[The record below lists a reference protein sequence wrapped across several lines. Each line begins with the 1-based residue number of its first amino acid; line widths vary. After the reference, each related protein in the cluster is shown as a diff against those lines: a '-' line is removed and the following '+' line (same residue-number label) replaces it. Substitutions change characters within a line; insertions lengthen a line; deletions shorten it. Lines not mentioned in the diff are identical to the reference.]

1 MVTGWQIL
9 PIRSDPR
16 RCGKS
21 LGATVGR
28 GSSSSTHPFPVGS
41 DRGLCLVPR
50 WCAGGVCSRES
61 EQQRGSYLEL
71 LLALPLARRSPALIN
86 GKVSSRRPSNPS
98 QCYSTVTDFARF
110 RG

>member
-9 PIRSDPR
+9 PIRSDPG

-71 LLALPLARRSPALIN
+71 LLALFLARRSPALTEKQVADARVN
-86 GKVSSRRPSNPS
+86 RRSATPP
-98 QCYSTVTDFARF
+98 
-110 RG
+110 